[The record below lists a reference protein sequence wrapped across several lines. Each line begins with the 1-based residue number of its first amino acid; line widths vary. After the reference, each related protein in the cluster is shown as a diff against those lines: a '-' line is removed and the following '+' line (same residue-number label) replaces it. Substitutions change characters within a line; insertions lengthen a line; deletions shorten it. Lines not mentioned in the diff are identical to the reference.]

1 MKRLLPLIAAAALS
15 CALHAQ
21 TTIGPESTNNNRNE
35 PAIRIQ
41 PQGPAPQSNA
51 PQGPTAPGTTTT
63 TPAAGTSGGQ
73 SSATPGQTANTTATG
88 ASTQAP
94 ANNAPNANAPANKAN
109 PNAQDAAPGRTDPV
123 PQENKRPTT
132 EILPEGKALPSADPL
147 MEPGELPKGH
157 VTLVGGT
164 ATKVDRLRN
173 RVTLQPFGGGNKM
186 TVRFDERSHIYRDG
200 RETTVT
206 GIKEGDRVYADTMLL
221 GPVIFARNIRVLTTS
236 GPAEARGQVTQYDA
250 KTGRVTLLD
259 DLTRQPV
266 QFTISRD
273 TAFRGQGNSQASA
286 QDVLPGALLDVQ
298 FSPGHGRTGEAR
310 DIAVL
315 ARPGANY
322 VFAGR
327 VTNLDM
333 HSGVMSVDNQTDS
346 KNYDLHFDPA
356 RVEQREQLR
365 VGAEIT
371 ARATF
376 DGKGYLASDVT
387 VAKPAEESAQQ

>member
-1 MKRLLPLIAAAALS
+1 MKRLLPLIAMASVAFALQ
-15 CALHAQ
+15 AQ

-35 PAIRIQ
+35 PETKIQ
-41 PQGPAPQSNA
+41 PQAPLAQSNA
-51 PQGPTAPGTTTT
+51 PQGPTAPGTMPAAI
-63 TPAAGTSGGQ
+63 TPAAATSGAQ
-73 SSATPGQTANTTATG
+73 PSATAGQTADTPASG
-88 ASTQAP
+88 AKAQTP
-94 ANNAPNANAPANKAN
+94 AHNAPANKAN
-109 PNAQDAAPGRTDPV
+109 PNAEDAAPGRTDQV
-123 PQENKRPTT
+123 PQENKQPTT

-147 MEPGELPKGH
+147 MEPGEIPKGRI
-157 VTLVGGT
+157 TLVGGT

-173 RVTLQPFGGGNKM
+173 RVTLQPFGGGKRM

-221 GPVIFARNIRVLTTS
+221 GPVVFARNIRVLTTS

-250 KTGRVTLLD
+250 RSGRVTLVD

-266 QFTISRD
+266 QFTVSRD
-273 TAFRGQGNSQASA
+273 TTFRGQGNSQASA
-286 QDVLPGALLDVQ
+286 QDILPGALLDVQ
-298 FSPGHGRTGEAR
+298 FSPGHGRSGEAR

-327 VTNLDM
+327 VTNLDLR
-333 HSGVMSVDNQTDS
+333 SGMLSVNNQTDS

-356 RVEQREQLR
+356 RVEQRERLR

-376 DGKGYLASDVT
+376 DGKAYRASDLT
-387 VAKPAEESAQQ
+387 VAKPAEQSAQQ

>member
-1 MKRLLPLIAAAALS
+1 MKRLLPLIAVGMFA
-15 CALHAQ
+15 CAMQAQ
-21 TTIGPESTNNNRNE
+21 TTVGPESTNNNRNE

-41 PQGPAPQSNA
+41 PQGPPPQSNA
-51 PQGPTAPGTTTT
+51 PQAPTAPGTTP
-63 TPAAGTSGGQ
+63 TP
-73 SSATPGQTANTTATG
+73 TA
-88 ASTQAP
+88 Q
-94 ANNAPNANAPANKAN
+94 APNAGTAQQGTATSGATQATGNNPPEQKAN
-109 PNAQDAAPGRTDPV
+109 PNAQDVKSGQTDQAPA
-123 PQENKRPTT
+123 QAKQPTT

-147 MEPGELPKGH
+147 MEPGEIPKGH

-173 RVTLQPFGGGNKM
+173 RVTLQPFGGGKKM

-206 GIKEGDRVYADTMLL
+206 GIKQGDRVYADTMLM
-221 GPVIFARNIRVLTTS
+221 GPVIFARNIRVLTMS
-236 GPAEARGQVTQYDA
+236 GPAEARGQVTQYDQRS
-250 KTGRVTLLD
+250 GRVTLVD

-266 QFTISRD
+266 QFTISPE
-273 TAFRGQGNSQASA
+273 TSFKGQGNAQASA

-298 FSPGHGRTGEAR
+298 FSPGRGRSGEAKE
-310 DIAVL
+310 IAVL

-327 VTNLDM
+327 VTNLDIR
-333 HSGVMSVDNQTDS
+333 SGTLSVDNQTDS

-356 RVEQREQLR
+356 RIEQREQLR

-376 DGKGYLASDVT
+376 DGHVYRASDVT
-387 VAKPAEESAQQ
+387 IAKPSDESAQQ

>member
-1 MKRLLPLIAAAALS
+1 MKRLFPLIAIASFACTLQ
-15 CALHAQ
+15 AQ
-21 TTIGPESTNNNRNE
+21 TST
-35 PAIRIQ
+35 
-41 PQGPAPQSNA
+41 GTQS
-51 PQGPTAPGTTTT
+51 PSTAQ
-63 TPAAGTSGGQ
+63 Q
-73 SSATPGQTANTTATG
+73 SSAPASATA
-88 ASTQAP
+88 TQAP
-94 ANNAPNANAPANKAN
+94 ANSTPASKAN
-109 PNAQDAAPGRTDPV
+109 PNAQDAVPGRTDPV
-123 PQENKRPTT
+123 PQENAPQQNKQPTT

-157 VTLVGGT
+157 VTMVGGT
-164 ATKVDRLRN
+164 ATRVDRLRN
-173 RVTLQPFGGGNKM
+173 RVTLQPFGGGKKM

-221 GPVIFARNIRVLTTS
+221 GPVIFARNIRVLTIS

-250 KTGRVTLLD
+250 RSGRVTLVD

-266 QFTISRD
+266 QFTISKD
-273 TAFRGQGNSQASA
+273 TAFKGQGNSQATA

-310 DIAVL
+310 EIAVL

-327 VTNLDM
+327 VTNLDLR
-333 HSGVMSVDNQTDS
+333 SGTLSVDNQTDS
-346 KNYDLHFDPA
+346 KNYDLRFDPA
-356 RVEQREQLR
+356 RIEQRDQLR

-376 DGKGYLASDVT
+376 DGKAYRASDVT
-387 VAKPAEESAQQ
+387 VARPAAESAQQ